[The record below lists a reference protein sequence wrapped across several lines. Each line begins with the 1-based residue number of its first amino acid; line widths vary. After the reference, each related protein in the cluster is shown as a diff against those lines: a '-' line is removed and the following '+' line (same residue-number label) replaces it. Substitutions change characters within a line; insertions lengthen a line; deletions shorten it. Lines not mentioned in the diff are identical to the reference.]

1 MSDEELVIRPIL
13 AKEIERLKIFQE
25 DCKEGDK
32 AWNHFQ
38 AKIEIIEDFL
48 KKHFGVREW
57 QGYGK
62 LDYEKEELR
71 QEVKKEKERENN
83 ERSKSRV

>member
-13 AKEIERLKIFQE
+13 NKEIERLKIFQE
-25 DCKEGDK
+25 DCKESDK
-32 AWNHFQ
+32 AWSHFQ

-57 QGYGK
+57 RGYGK

-71 QEVKKEKERENN
+71 QEIKEERENN

>member
-13 AKEIERLKIFQE
+13 AKEIERLKIYQE

-32 AWNHFQ
+32 TWNHFQ
-38 AKIEIIEDFL
+38 AKIVIIEDFL

-57 QGYGK
+57 RGYGM
-62 LDYEKEELR
+62 DYEIEELR
-71 QEVKKEKERENN
+71 QEVKKEKESIIRE
-83 ERSKSRV
+83 EGDK